1 MLRSHPFFK
10 ALPCPHCLGEMRYC
24 WWCPEAASPEDAGVE
39 ADDGTTVSIPVA
51 SKLGVGMGLGPQ
63 NDVSIRLVVIILPVE
78 RTVDAAEVPEAL
90 RERPLPPR
98 TPVKNRKCDNLQ

>member
-1 MLRSHPFFK
+1 MLILK

-24 WWCPEAASPEDAGVE
+24 WWCPEAASPDDAGVE

-78 RTVDAAEVPEAL
+78 RTVDAAEVPDAL